1 MLCDVVERDSFQQAA
16 DREDWLMLQ
25 EHDIVNRQVGDAVV
39 DGGFAGVGED
49 IGLVDSVFFDLQE
62 MIEGTMDS
70 FVVQQTQQTNTTHIA
85 QPLIDAVH
93 EGDVSV

>member
-1 MLCDVVERDSFQQAA
+1 
-16 DREDWLMLQ
+16 
-25 EHDIVNRQVGDAVV
+25 
-39 DGGFAGVGED
+39 
-49 IGLVDSVFFDLQE
+49 VDSVFFDLQE

-93 EGDVSV
+93 EGDVSVCAECL